1 MIPGWQR
8 GLVSVIVPV
17 YNRPEQLKA
26 AVESALA
33 QDYRPIEVLII
44 DDGSTDGLT
53 PAVADTLASS
63 HPDVVRV
70 LRIANGGPGVARE
83 HGRVAAQGEF
93 IQYLDSDDVLLP
105 GKFTAQVT
113 ALRARPDANVA
124 YGITLLRDSEGKL
137 AARPHKDTAVSRAH
151 MFPAFLNSRWWETA
165 TPLYRAAICA
175 IAGPWTSLR
184 LEEDWEYDCRVAAA
198 GGTLVHCALAV
209 CEHRDHPGDRLSRG
223 ETLDADRLAMRA
235 QSHRL
240 VWGHAKNA
248 RLPETAPREV
258 AVFARSLF
266 LVARQCGAAGLP
278 RESRGLHALAT
289 EAAANDVGIRRQLLV
304 YRVVAAV
311 LGWRSA
317 GQLALHVDRL
327 RGRAKAPPDE

>member
-1 MIPGWQR
+1 MTMSVSN
-8 GLVSVIVPV
+8 LVSVIVPV
-17 YNRPEQLKA
+17 YNRPVQLQT
-26 AVESALA
+26 AVSSALA
-33 QDYRPIEVLII
+33 QDYRPIEILIV
-44 DDGSTDGLT
+44 DDGSSDGQTL
-53 PAVADTLASS
+53 AVAQSLASS
-63 HPDVVRV
+63 HPNIVRV
-70 LRIANGGPGVARE
+70 LRITNGGPGAARE

-105 GKFTAQVT
+105 GKFTAQVA

-124 YGITLLRDSEGKL
+124 YGITLLRDAKGQL
-137 AARPHKDTAVSRAH
+137 ASKTHKDTAVSRKH

-175 IAGPWTSLR
+175 VAGPWTTLR

-198 GGTLVHCALAV
+198 GGTLVHCAVAV

-223 ETLDADRLAMRA
+223 ETLDAVRLAMRA

-248 RLPETAPREV
+248 RLPESAPTEV

-266 LVARQCGAAGLP
+266 LLARQCGAAGLS
-278 RESRGLHALAT
+278 REARGLHALAI
-289 EAAANDVGIRRQLLV
+289 EAGERDVGVRRQLWV
-304 YRVVAAV
+304 YRAVAAV
-311 LGWRSA
+311 LGWRWA
-317 GQLALHVDRL
+317 GRLALHFDQL
-327 RGRAKAPPDE
+327 RDKVKAPTNE